1 MVYDTIDLSKQE
13 ENIMKRQI
21 IKNVT
26 TDSNIDEFEDVL
38 FNPDL
43 VVVQKSW
50 TEFLCY
56 TEVVYVYEKLGD
68 EMPIYG
74 IFREITENG
83 TTYWKETY

>member
-1 MVYDTIDLSKQE
+1 MAFKGFEVGKKY
-13 ENIMKRQI
+13 RI
-21 IKNVT
+21 IKGHF
-26 TDSNIDEFEDVL
+26 I
-38 FNPDL
+38 
-43 VVVQKSW
+43 

>member
-1 MVYDTIDLSKQE
+1 M
-13 ENIMKRQI
+13 
-21 IKNVT
+21 
-26 TDSNIDEFEDVL
+26 DEFEDVL

-43 VVVQKSW
+43 VVVQKNW